1 MNKTMSDKELMTDI
15 LTSEK
20 ALSALYHYAVQESSS
35 EPLHCDFKNILNDA
49 LQDQNNVFK
58 SMEQKGWYPM
68 EQAPQQQVDKVKNKF
83 SAS

>member
-1 MNKTMSDKELMTDI
+1 MDKTM
-15 LTSEK
+15 
-20 ALSALYHYAVQESSS
+20 
-35 EPLHCDFKNILNDA
+35 
-49 LQDQNNVFK
+49 FK